1 MRRLICVW
9 GALILALVFATI
21 AAAQTTT
28 SGLEGEIL
36 DPNGQP
42 WADVTV
48 EIKNPSNGYLNT
60 LKTDKNGKFL
70 KMGLRAGIYTITVI
84 SEKDHINYASNM
96 KISDEQPNS
105 FKINFKDIVKSG
117 GMTSPDEVK
126 KREDEE
132 AKFRDMKVH
141 FEAGRD
147 AMNKSEDLVKQ
158 IKAAPADQKGPLQD
172 QLKTNVQAAI
182 TELQQA
188 EQGMTAKDVSNHATV
203 WGNLGQAYEYA
214 GRYDDAAKAFQKAI
228 ELKPQAPYYEHL
240 SLDLINAAV
249 TQTDPKAADAMIA
262 DASASCDKAVAADP
276 TVAAHCWRNIGAVLF
291 NKSKMKEAVG
301 PLQKATQADPKD
313 AQAWFLLGSALSGTI
328 DTKMEGEK
336 MIYIIPPGTTE
347 AFQKCIDAAPTGPY
361 AVQAKQLL
369 DGLAAM
375 SGGEDTSVA
384 KKKKK

>member
-1 MRRLICVW
+1 MRRLISVW

-28 SGLEGEIL
+28 SGLEGEVL
-36 DPNGQP
+36 DPSGQP

-48 EIKNPSNGYLNT
+48 EIKNPSNGYLT
-60 LKTDKNGKFL
+60 TVKTDKNGKFL

-84 SEKDHINYASNM
+84 SEKDQINYPTNM
-96 KISDEQPNS
+96 RISDEQPNM
-105 FKINFKDIVKSG
+105 FKINFKDIAKSG
-117 GMTSPDEVK
+117 GGASAEEIK
-126 KREDEE
+126 KKEDEE
-132 AKFRDMKVH
+132 AKFKDMKVH

-147 AMNKSEDLVKQ
+147 AMNKSGDLIKQ

-172 QLKTNVQAAI
+172 QLKTDVQTAI

-249 TQTDPKAADAMIA
+249 AQTDPKVAETMIT
-262 DASASCDKAVAADP
+262 DASASCDKAIAIDP
-276 TVAAHCWRNIGAVLF
+276 AVAAHCWKNVGAVLS
-291 NKSKMKEAVG
+291 NKSKMKEAVA
-301 PLQKATQADPKD
+301 PLQKAAQADPKD
-313 AQAWFLLGSALSGTI
+313 AQTWFLLGGALAATI
-328 DTKMEGEK
+328 ETKMEGEK

-347 AFQKCIDAAPTGPY
+347 AYQKCIDAAPSGPY
-361 AVQAKQLL
+361 AAQAKQVL

-375 SGGEDTSVA
+375 GGGEDTSVR
-384 KKKKK
+384 KKKK